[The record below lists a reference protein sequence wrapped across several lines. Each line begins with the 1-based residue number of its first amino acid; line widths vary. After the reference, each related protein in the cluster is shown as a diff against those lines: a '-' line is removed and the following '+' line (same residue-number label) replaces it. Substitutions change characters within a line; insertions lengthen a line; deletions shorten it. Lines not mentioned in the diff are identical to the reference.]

1 MSGLQL
7 TWYLLLALLACGY
20 AVLDGFD
27 LGVGLWTLWAG
38 GDRRR
43 MAALDAIAPVWDGNE
58 VWLLAAGGASFA
70 AFPYVY
76 AALFSGLYPVFML
89 LFFALIFRAV
99 AMGFIHH
106 ENVGLLRWVW
116 HIVLAASSAG
126 ALFMLGMVV
135 GNLMNGLPIDEH
147 GDFAGS
153 RWQVLNP
160 LAILLGMLS
169 VTLMASH
176 GALYLGL
183 RVKGEML
190 DWARGKA
197 SMAWGASIA
206 LLLAAAAAAG
216 AARTN
221 LAANYVA
228 NPALVALPIAALLAF
243 VLTGFL
249 NVWRM
254 PKVAFAAS
262 TVSIVGMLSTAFVA
276 MFPRI
281 IPAAVDANSL
291 TITATSSSP
300 YTLRAMLIIAL
311 IGVPIMLGYTAFVY
325 WLFRGRVG
333 HEDKAEGTDY

>member
-27 LGVGLWTLWAG
+27 LGVGLWTPWAG

-43 MAALDAIAPVWDGNE
+43 MAALNAIAPVWDGNE

-70 AFPYVY
+70 AFPFVY
-76 AALFSGLYPVFML
+76 ASLFSGLYPVFMI

-106 ENVGLLRWVW
+106 ENVGLFRWVW
-116 HIVLAASSAG
+116 HIVLAASSGA
-126 ALFMLGMVV
+126 ALFMLGMIV
-135 GNLMNGLPIDEH
+135 GNLMNGLPLNEH
-147 GDFAGS
+147 GDWSGS
-153 RWQVLNP
+153 HWQVFNP
-160 LAILLGMLS
+160 LAIILGLLANS
-169 VTLMASH
+169 LMASH

-183 RVKGEML
+183 RLEGDLL
-190 DWARGKA
+190 DWARAKA
-197 SMAWGASIA
+197 SLAWGVSLA
-206 LLLAAAAAAG
+206 LLLAAAAAGA

-221 LAANYVA
+221 LAANYEASPGLWV
-228 NPALVALPIAALLAF
+228 LPIAALTAL

-249 NVWRM
+249 NVWRQ
-254 PKVAFAAS
+254 PKAAFAAS
-262 TVSIVGMLSTAFVA
+262 VVSIVGLLCAAFVA

-281 IPAAVDANSL
+281 VPAAIEANSL
-291 TITATSSSP
+291 TISATSSSP

-325 WLFRGRVG
+325 WLFRARVS
-333 HEDKAEGTDY
+333 HEEGASE